1 MKGCVVAVC
10 KGWLL
15 FSKEKLQICDILF
28 LDSVGVC
35 LGGGGKS
42 REGHEIFLSEEK
54 SDRNVKT
61 TGTRISS
68 FLVCIQKRAQYH
80 LPKDQGGMEA

>member
-1 MKGCVVAVC
+1 M
-10 KGWLL
+10 
-15 FSKEKLQICDILF
+15 QICDILF
-28 LDSVGVC
+28 LDSVGVW

-80 LPKDQGGMEA
+80 LPKDQGGNGGLMQCQNIISVIFLSAAS